1 MAPDRRGPQEIGVG
15 VGECTQEDNNDH
27 NSKNSTEPL
36 REELRRQATPEV
48 KRHALQ
54 FANTLAY
61 RVAARG
67 GIGGALRAREMLYDA
82 LADTWLGSVH
92 WDPNRK
98 PLAQHLEDTLSWR
111 ARDAAQAA
119 ARTVFCGVFAHDEEA
134 DESDDEPT
142 QDEGIPRMPISALP
156 DIPQHEDDTTEPAR
170 LLAKLRRAAEH
181 DEEVTAVLHTLQ
193 RHHTHQVR
201 RAAMAMVPGMTLKRY
216 HAAKARLMYLA
227 KRCSSGEELHA
238 GAERRKVSS
247 REQGNRET
255 LHAAPRH
262 ARAA

>member
-1 MAPDRRGPQEIGVG
+1 
-15 VGECTQEDNNDH
+15 
-27 NSKNSTEPL
+27 
-36 REELRRQATPEV
+36 
-48 KRHALQ
+48 
-54 FANTLAY
+54 
-61 RVAARG
+61 
-67 GIGGALRAREMLYDA
+67 
-82 LADTWLGSVH
+82 
-92 WDPNRK
+92 
-98 PLAQHLEDTLSWR
+98 
-111 ARDAAQAA
+111 
-119 ARTVFCGVFAHDEEA
+119 
-134 DESDDEPT
+134 
-142 QDEGIPRMPISALP
+142 MPISALP